1 MNKSDWLSNLRMESA
16 IKWTGPSKK
25 IMDIFDHKKCQY
37 YKYNLKGT

>member
-1 MNKSDWLSNLRMESA
+1 MNKGDWLPNLKMKLA
-16 IKWTGPSKK
+16 IKWAGPNKK